1 MNKFHTAILTAL
13 IVSFGAS
20 AAVIEQQWGDWRN
33 SGGMAFPLFTENKA
47 GEELTLSCSGHELVV
62 AYEDK
67 KSHYRVDS
75 TEGLNDMYVLI
86 NKKAYALELQSYAP
100 GEPIPAQVTFDALKR
115 TGPKDKIA
123 FTSAQ
128 SGESKPFSAKG
139 LSDALDG
146 ITWQDCTQFP

>member
-1 MNKFHTAILTAL
+1 
-13 IVSFGAS
+13 
-20 AAVIEQQWGDWRN
+20 
-33 SGGMAFPLFTENKA
+33 
-47 GEELTLSCSGHELVV
+47 
-62 AYEDK
+62 
-67 KSHYRVDS
+67 
-75 TEGLNDMYVLI
+75 MYVLI
-86 NKKAYALELQSYAP
+86 NRKVYALEPRSYVP

-139 LSDALDG
+139 LSNALDG